1 MTKNET
7 QIMKGVAI
15 LLMLF
20 LHLLNREENVNLC
33 YNTFNVLGMPFV
45 YWLQVATNPVS
56 FFVVLSGYGMHYI
69 YTNDG
74 KDKHRWSRVFKLY
87 LHLWVILAIF
97 TGIAH
102 FKNINYYT
110 DIVDVIRNYTAFN
123 CTWNGE
129 VWFLFPF
136 VCLSLLSPYIFKIID
151 RMKTIWILV
160 LFYFM
165 NLCTCF
171 VISRFG
177 EQYLYKNMLL
187 YNPFLILHLVPS
199 FVYGAIIHRTGIV
212 SKFQTSVDKS
222 EHKVL
227 SVIAVI
233 ITLMSMV
240 FIMCIVRRAFFIPL
254 YASAFIILFLLLP
267 RNRYLDICLAH
278 LGNHSM
284 NMWLI
289 HTWFC
294 YYLFHSEI
302 YSLRYPI
309 LIYLALITV
318 SLLSSCVINGIIG
331 ILSKMSKGISGL
343 FCTVS

>member
-20 LHLLNREENVNLC
+20 LHLFNREENVNLC

-233 ITLMSMV
+233 IR
-240 FIMCIVRRAFFIPL
+240 VR
-254 YASAFIILFLLLP
+254 
-267 RNRYLDICLAH
+267 
-278 LGNHSM
+278 
-284 NMWLI
+284 
-289 HTWFC
+289 
-294 YYLFHSEI
+294 
-302 YSLRYPI
+302 
-309 LIYLALITV
+309 
-318 SLLSSCVINGIIG
+318 
-331 ILSKMSKGISGL
+331 
-343 FCTVS
+343 